1 MRTGAR
7 RLRGSVPGG
16 GGETVMG
23 DVIDIIPH
31 LPHVTERVHCTSCG
45 VFFQDI
51 RPEGTPLEI
60 CECTCGRVGTLE
72 VVGYEEEQR

>member
-1 MRTGAR
+1 VTA
-7 RLRGSVPGG
+7 
-16 GGETVMG
+16 E
-23 DVIDIIPH
+23 VIRFVDY
-31 LPHVTERVHCTSCG
+31 LPHVTERVHCSACG
-45 VFFQDI
+45 VFFQDV